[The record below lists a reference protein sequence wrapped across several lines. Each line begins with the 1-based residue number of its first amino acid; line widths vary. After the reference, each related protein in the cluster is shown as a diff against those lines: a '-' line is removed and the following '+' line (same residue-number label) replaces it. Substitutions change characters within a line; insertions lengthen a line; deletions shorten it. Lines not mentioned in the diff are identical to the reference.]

1 MLVLFRRA
9 QDPIADDI
17 EEQLRE
23 LVLAHRVVRVDK
35 AGRLPD
41 GTLPT
46 AWPVLVE
53 GRSARYEGAKAIRA
67 FLEELAHE
75 VRLNRQFQADACY
88 LDPDDPSCCL

>member
-9 QDPIADDI
+9 QDSIADDI
-17 EEQLRE
+17 EEQLQE
-23 LVLAHRVVRVDK
+23 LVLAHRVVQVDE

-53 GRSARYEGAKAIRA
+53 SHRTRYEGPTAIWA

-75 VRLNRQFQADACY
+75 VRLNRQFQSDACY
-88 LDPDDPSCCL
+88 LDPDDPTCCL